1 MSNSIQDKNFTP
13 DEVAKLK
20 SCINAVV
27 VCLQQI
33 DDVRANAKDLV
44 TEVAD
49 ALEIKAADINEAAKT
64 LYKQNFAQKR
74 DKQEKLEEMLET
86 LGYYLDDTPEV

>member
-33 DDVRANAKDLV
+33 EDVRANAKDLV
-44 TEVAD
+44 TEVAE

-64 LYKQNFAQKR
+64 LFKQNFSQKQE
-74 DKQEKLEEMLET
+74 KQEKLAEMLEA
-86 LGYYLDDTPEV
+86 LGYDLDDTPEV